1 MMLAEAL
8 KIDFNKKY
16 VDIMNGGCDTP
27 EFKKVILSFTVLDWH
42 YSIKLIIFQ
51 INVCHTVPTIVD
63 DGFTLW
69 ESRAILGFLAD
80 KYDNTGMLY
89 PSDPQQRAI
98 VNQRLMFDF
107 TLYERYG
114 AYYFPRMTEKI
125 PEDFEKFKKFEDF
138 VAFLDEFL
146 SKTKYAAGDK
156 ITIADYS
163 LIASW
168 STVDVSEYDWTRFEN
183 IARWFDLCKKTLPG
197 IEVNAEGVALM
208 APFVEAFKKNQQA

>member
-1 MMLAEAL
+1 MTA
-8 KIDFNKKY
+8 
-16 VDIMNGGCDTP
+16 T
-27 EFKKVILSFTVLDWH
+27 
-42 YSIKLIIFQ
+42 
-51 INVCHTVPTIVD
+51 
-63 DGFTLW
+63 
-69 ESRAILGFLAD
+69 
-80 KYDNTGMLY
+80 LY
-89 PSDPQQRAI
+89 PNDPQERAV
-98 VNQRLMFDF
+98 VNQRLMFDLG

-114 AYYFPRMTEKI
+114 DYYFPRMTKKI
-125 PEDFEKFKKFEDF
+125 PEDLEKFKKFEDA

-168 STVDVSEYDWTRFEN
+168 STIDVSEYDWSRFKN